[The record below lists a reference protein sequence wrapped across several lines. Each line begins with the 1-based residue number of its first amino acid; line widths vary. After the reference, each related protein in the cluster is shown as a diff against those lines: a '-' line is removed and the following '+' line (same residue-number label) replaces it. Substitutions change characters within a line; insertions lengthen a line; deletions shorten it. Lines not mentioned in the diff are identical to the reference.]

1 MRFFLQKTEKRR
13 FENVYEFELQKA
25 SDVLVRELCKV
36 KEGET
41 CVITADTKSDKRV
54 VDATARAVF
63 AAGGKP
69 MVLWTATPLGVGRMV
84 DGFLPCASIKG
95 ALLEADCWIEYNSM
109 YFLYSATQEEISHT
123 NKKLRYLCLP
133 GMHTDVYIRLFAR
146 TDHAAMRELLNAV
159 RDKIRASKHVR
170 LTTAAGEDVEFD
182 NHPDHPVNARDG
194 YADKPG
200 VWMLAGMISW
210 APDLDTVNGVIV
222 FDGSLVP
229 QFGVLDTPVR
239 VYMKNGVIDH
249 VEGGASP
256 RSGSSL
262 CTASTTPRC
271 CGRPAHR
278 ADLICFPE
286 LPITGYDYICAAR
299 RPVEEGAVLSAPA
312 CENRM
317 YAVSV
322 NRARGTKP
330 FCGCSRPGPGRN
342 LLAANQTDGYL
353 LNYQR
358 IEKAGGALALSAF

>member
-1 MRFFLQKTEKRR
+1 M
-13 FENVYEFELQKA
+13 
-25 SDVLVRELCKV
+25 
-36 KEGET
+36 
-41 CVITADTKSDKRV
+41 
-54 VDATARAVF
+54 
-63 AAGGKP
+63 
-69 MVLWTATPLGVGRMV
+69 
-84 DGFLPCASIKG
+84 
-95 ALLEADCWIEYNSM
+95 
-109 YFLYSATQEEISHT
+109 
-123 NKKLRYLCLP
+123 
-133 GMHTDVYIRLFAR
+133 YIRLFAR

-210 APDLDTVNGVIV
+210 APDLDTVNGVI
-222 FDGSLVP
+222 
-229 QFGVLDTPVR
+229 
-239 VYMKNGVIDH
+239 DH

-262 CTASTTPRC
+262 CAASTTPRC

>member
-1 MRFFLQKTEKRR
+1 MNEYL
-13 FENVYEFELQKA
+13 YEFELQKA

-36 KEGET
+36 QEGET

-69 MVLWTATPLGVGRMV
+69 MVMWMATPLGVGRMV
-84 DGFLPCASIKG
+84 DDFLPSAAIKG

-159 RDKIRASKHVR
+159 RDKIRAAKHVR
-170 LTTAAGEDVEFD
+170 LTTTAGEDVEFD

-194 YADKPG
+194 YADRPG

-249 VEGGASP
+249 VEGGSFAAKWEQFMRGFNHP
-256 RSGSSL
+256 QML
-262 CTASTTPRC
+262 
-271 CGRPAHR
+271 RPAHVCVGFHPNAKITGQLGEDER
-278 ADLICFPE
+278 VWGGSQWGFGNVGSFLIPPHGIPAPSHIDGTC
-286 LPITGYDYICAAR
+286 LNASIYLDGTPITLDGKIVDPDLR
-299 RPVEEGAVLSAPA
+299 E
-312 CENRM
+312 
-317 YAVSV
+317 YAKKL
-322 NRARGTKP
+322 GK
-330 FCGCSRPGPGRN
+330 
-342 LLAANQTDGYL
+342 
-353 LNYQR
+353 
-358 IEKAGGALALSAF
+358 